1 LNRLRESQMISSIF
15 PKYSVVVFVIVLYF
29 VAGSVLISYYVTAA
43 VVRCAQVL
51 YTENRQH
58 GSTVLVLTKWDL

>member
-1 LNRLRESQMISSIF
+1 MNRLRESQMISSIF

-43 VVRCAQVL
+43 VVGCAERFIHKTADCQ
-51 YTENRQH
+51 TA
-58 GSTVLVLTKWDL
+58 DL